1 MAAVAS
7 GLDSKKLI
15 SFIEASW
22 QKDVE
27 STLCT
32 YIEIP
37 NQSPDY
43 DPEIHENG
51 YQEKAVKLLSD
62 WVLAQKV
69 DGLELEVLH
78 EKDRTPLIFLEV
90 AASSKESTDTVLLYG
105 HFDKQPPL
113 TADWD
118 EDLHPWKAVIKQG
131 KMYGRGGADDGY
143 AIFAAVNS
151 IKALQAQG
159 QAHPR
164 CCIIIEGSE
173 ESGSVDLMYY
183 VDKLKARIGTPRVVI
198 CLDSG
203 CQNYSQLW
211 MTVSL
216 RGVFIAYLK
225 AQLLKEA
232 IHSGNSGLVRD
243 SFHVV
248 RSILDR
254 IDDPKSGVMLKE
266 LHCDIPK
273 SHRQFAKDCAECLGA
288 EVYSQIPF
296 VTENGQPQ
304 FAEGDAKEDLA
315 ELILNRTWRPQ
326 LSVTGMDP
334 QCMPNLK
341 GGNVLRKYTKLKL
354 SVRIPPSMDP
364 ELAQNALKKACE
376 AAPSPWGA
384 KVECELSGHAGAGF
398 VCPEYEKWLLTSM
411 HSASSEYFGKPAQFT
426 GEGGSIPFMG
436 QLQRKFPRSQ
446 FVITG
451 ILGPNSNAHG
461 PNEFLH
467 IDFTKKVMCSVA
479 HILYDIGQR
488 DISGK
493 GKDKDGKAEQKDDQ

>member
-1 MAAVAS
+1 
-7 GLDSKKLI
+7 
-15 SFIEASW
+15 
-22 QKDVE
+22 
-27 STLCT
+27 
-32 YIEIP
+32 
-37 NQSPDY
+37 
-43 DPEIHENG
+43 
-51 YQEKAVKLLSD
+51 
-62 WVLAQKV
+62 
-69 DGLELEVLH
+69 
-78 EKDRTPLIFLEV
+78 
-90 AASSKESTDTVLLYG
+90 
-105 HFDKQPPL
+105 
-113 TADWD
+113 
-118 EDLHPWKAVIKQG
+118 
-131 KMYGRGGADDGY
+131 
-143 AIFAAVNS
+143 
-151 IKALQAQG
+151 
-159 QAHPR
+159 
-164 CCIIIEGSE
+164 
-173 ESGSVDLMYY
+173 
-183 VDKLKARIGTPRVVI
+183 VI

-232 IHSGNSGLVRD
+232 IHSGGSGLVRD
-243 SFHVV
+243 SFHVL
-248 RSILDR
+248 RCILDR
-254 IDDPKSGVMLKE
+254 IDNAATGVMLKD
-266 LHCDIPK
+266 LFVDIPQ
-273 SHRQFAKDCAECLGA
+273 SHIQFAKDCAECLGA

-296 VTENGQPQ
+296 ASASGQPQ
-304 FAEGDAKEDLA
+304 FADGDKKEDLS

-364 ELAQNALKKACE
+364 ELAQSALKKACE
-376 AAPSPWGA
+376 AEPTPWGA

-398 VCPEYEKWLLTSM
+398 VCPEFEEWLLASM
-411 HSASSEYFGKPAQFT
+411 HSASQSYFGKPAQFT

-467 IDFTKKVMCSVA
+467 IEFTKKVMCSVA

-493 GKDKDGKAEQKDDQ
+493 DKDAKAEQKDDQ

>member
-1 MAAVAS
+1 MGA
-7 GLDSKKLI
+7 
-15 SFIEASW
+15 
-22 QKDVE
+22 
-27 STLCT
+27 
-32 YIEIP
+32 
-37 NQSPDY
+37 
-43 DPEIHENG
+43 
-51 YQEKAVKLLSD
+51 
-62 WVLAQKV
+62 LAQKV

-78 EKDRTPLIFLEV
+78 DKGRTPLIFLEV
-90 AASSKESTDTVLLYG
+90 PASSKASTDTVLLYG

-113 TADWD
+113 TEDWD
-118 EDLHPWKAVIKQG
+118 ADLHPWKAVIKSG

-151 IKALQAQG
+151 IKALQSQN
-159 QAHPR
+159 QPHPR

-173 ESGSVDLMYY
+173 ESGSVDLLYY
-183 VDKLKARIGTPRVVI
+183 VEKLKARIGTPRVVI

-232 IHSGNSGLVRD
+232 IHSGGSGLVRD
-243 SFHVV
+243 SFHVL
-248 RSILDR
+248 RCILDR
-254 IDDPKSGVMLKE
+254 IDNSQTGVMIKE
-266 LHCDIPK
+266 LFCEIPQ
-273 SHRQFAKDCAECLGA
+273 SHVQFAKDCAQCLGA

-296 VTENGQPQ
+296 VSEHGQPQ
-304 FAEGDAKEDLA
+304 FADEEKKDLS

-326 LSVTGMDP
+326 LSVTGMDT

-341 GGNVLRKYTKLKL
+341 GGNVLRKYTKVKL

-364 ELAQNALKKACE
+364 EIAQSALKKACE
-376 AAPSPWGA
+376 AKPTPWGA
-384 KVECELSGHAGAGF
+384 NVECELSGHAGAGF
-398 VCPEYEKWLLTSM
+398 VCPEFEDWLLASM
-411 HSASSEYFGKPAQFT
+411 HSASQNYFGKPAQFT

-436 QLQRKFPRSQ
+436 QLKKKFPGSQ

-467 IDFTKKVMCSVA
+467 IDMCKKVMCSVA

-488 DISGK
+488 DIG
-493 GKDKDGKAEQKDDQ
+493 GKDKGKVEQKDEQ